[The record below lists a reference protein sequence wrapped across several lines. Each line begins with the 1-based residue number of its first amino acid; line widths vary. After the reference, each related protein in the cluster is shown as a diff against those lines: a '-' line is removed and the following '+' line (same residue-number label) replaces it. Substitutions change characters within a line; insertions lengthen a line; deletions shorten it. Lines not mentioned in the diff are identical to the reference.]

1 MKWKI
6 KKEPKEGDFRCRRKF
21 AWFPTEVG
29 EYIVWWELYE
39 VKEVYQMVALVDE
52 NIVHGKLEWVEV
64 DRWDLC
70 LYP

>member
-6 KKEPKEGDFRCRRKF
+6 KKEPKEGDFRCRKKF
-21 AWFPTEVG
+21 AWFPTQVK
-29 EYIVWWELYE
+29 EYIVWLESYE

-52 NIVHGKLEWVEV
+52 NIIHGQLEWVEV

-70 LYP
+70 WYP